1 MYISSINK
9 ALIKLNQTTE
19 KVSLD
24 QVVDENYAII
34 DDRLAYSSQEKAE
47 EIAKDLGC
55 EGFHIHE
62 IENQKWFMPCKTHSQ
77 K

>member
-24 QVVDENYAII
+24 QVVDETYAII
-34 DDRLAYSSQEKAE
+34 ADRLAYSSQEKAE
-47 EIAKDLGC
+47 EMAKELGC
-55 EGFHIHE
+55 EGFHVHE
-62 IENQKWFMPCKTHSQ
+62 LEGQYWYMPCKEHSQ